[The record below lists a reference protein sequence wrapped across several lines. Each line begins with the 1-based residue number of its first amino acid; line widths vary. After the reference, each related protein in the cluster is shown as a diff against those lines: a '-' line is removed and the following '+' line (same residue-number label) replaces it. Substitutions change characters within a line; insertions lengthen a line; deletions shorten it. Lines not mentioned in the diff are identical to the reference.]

1 MEIIHTT
8 LGAEFGEDEGKTAI
22 IIRALYGL
30 KSSGASFRNHLADCM
45 RMLGYQSCLADPDL
59 WYKPM
64 VQPSDGYK
72 YYGYALLY
80 TDHCPCIN
88 HNAEDEIKKLDKYF
102 MMKKGSIGDPDFY
115 LGAKIKPMRM
125 PNGVTSW
132 SMSSSKYI
140 QEALRNCEKYLKD
153 KCEGRTLTKRATN
166 PFPTKYDPDLD
177 ETELLNPDLASFYA
191 TQIRVLRWIV
201 ELGQIANVATEVSLM
216 SSHFAIPRQG
226 HLDAVLHI
234 MARTL
239 SIGSYLSSNRHEQL

>member
-1 MEIIHTT
+1 
-8 LGAEFGEDEGKTAI
+8 
-22 IIRALYGL
+22 
-30 KSSGASFRNHLADCM
+30 
-45 RMLGYQSCLADPDL
+45 MLRYQSCLADPDL

-72 YYGYALLY
+72 YYGDALLY
-80 TDHCPCIN
+80 ADDCLCIN

-102 MMKKGSIGDPDFY
+102 MMKKGSIGDPDIY
-115 LGAKIKPMRM
+115 LGTKIKPMRM

-153 KCEGRTLTKRATN
+153 MSEGRTLTKRATN

-191 TQIRVLRWIV
+191 TQIRVL
-201 ELGQIANVATEVSLM
+201 
-216 SSHFAIPRQG
+216 
-226 HLDAVLHI
+226 
-234 MARTL
+234 
-239 SIGSYLSSNRHEQL
+239 